1 MLFAAGEVY
10 RPVAVTPPPTRMG
23 RAPQPLYDPLA
34 PGSWWGW
41 FTIIPIT
48 LVIVCRLPDEK
59 TFPAGNLPG
68 YSEYQ
73 NRVRY
78 HLVPF
83 IW

>member
-1 MLFAAGEVY
+1 
-10 RPVAVTPPPTRMG
+10 
-23 RAPQPLYDPLA
+23 
-34 PGSWWGW
+34 
-41 FTIIPIT
+41 
-48 LVIVCRLPDEK
+48 LPDEK